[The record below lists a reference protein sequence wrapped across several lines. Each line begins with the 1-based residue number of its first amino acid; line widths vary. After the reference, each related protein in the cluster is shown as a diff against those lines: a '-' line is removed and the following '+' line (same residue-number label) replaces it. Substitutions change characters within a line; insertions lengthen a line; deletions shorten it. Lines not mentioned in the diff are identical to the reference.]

1 MTGII
6 DNTKSDER
14 ERWVQLLHSCWMYH
28 QQRIKELESPI
39 IGAELTDEQLM
50 HMAWAV
56 AVQDS
61 MALIQQMEAYGY
73 FDEMAEGEEE
83 DLSRPGPA
91 G

>member
-28 QQRIKELESPI
+28 QQQIKDMASPI
-39 IGAELTDEQLM
+39 IGAEMTDEQLM

-56 AVQDS
+56 SIQDC

-73 FDEMAEGEEE
+73 FSEEDEEDEEE
-83 DLSRPGPA
+83 LSRTGLA

>member
-1 MTGII
+1 
-6 DNTKSDER
+6 
-14 ERWVQLLHSCWMYH
+14 MYH
-28 QQRIKELESPI
+28 QQQIKELESPI
-39 IGAELTDEQLM
+39 IGKELTDEQLM